1 MPLHEI
7 VQPAQVAH
15 ELVARTQVEVIGVA
29 QDKSGVDVFEM
40 FGRESLDGRLC
51 ANRREDR
58 REQVAVRC
66 SENACTGA
74 FVFGCNLEFKHRV
87 DYTRQYL
94 PKYVSHFPAFFI
106 GFF

>member
-1 MPLHEI
+1 MI
-7 VQPAQVAH
+7 S
-15 ELVARTQVEVIGVA
+15 VA
-29 QDKSGVDVFEM
+29 QDQRGIDVFEM

-51 ANRREDR
+51 ANRREDW
-58 REQVAVRC
+58 REQVAVRG
-66 SENACTGA
+66 SEDASAGA
-74 FVFGCNLEFKHRV
+74 VVFGGDLEFKHRV